1 MTDEH
6 RAVRTDTA
14 AALRRAGL
22 RGEIHPLD
30 AVAFIYPD
38 REYFEASAKR
48 DREEHHNDVHGPF
61 ETEDG
66 LLGIVDIRPQFREMG
81 YAITSPALPDDHM
94 PVKVQRA

>member
-1 MTDEH
+1 MSDEH

-22 RGEIHPLD
+22 RDEIHPLD

-48 DREEHHNDVHGPF
+48 DRENHHNDVHGPF

-66 LLGIVDIRPQFREMG
+66 LLGIVDMRPQLRQQG
-81 YAITSPALPDDHM
+81 VACTHPRLPDDYA
-94 PVKVQRA
+94 PAKARRV